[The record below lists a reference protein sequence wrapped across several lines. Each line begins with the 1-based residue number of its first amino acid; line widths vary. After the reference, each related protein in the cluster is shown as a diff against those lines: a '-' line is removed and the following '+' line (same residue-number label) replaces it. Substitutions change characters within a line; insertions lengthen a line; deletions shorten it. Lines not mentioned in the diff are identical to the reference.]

1 MSPDGPLGAT
11 PRSGAFELRAPTT
24 ASAVRTRTRLGNAGL
39 IGMFVCGLLLCVSA
53 SSTDNLLPD
62 TVRPLRGAKFLAG
75 PFGLGGPNLHVGWL
89 MAVLTVMF
97 GCYVLVIRAA
107 DRLVPRHVLMAIAA
121 LLALVLLAPPLLS
134 TDVFSYQAYAR
145 LWTVYGTNPYLSGPY
160 PGMFLDPLYH
170 YIGAKWVITPTSY
183 GPLFTLLSAPLGN
196 LSANEHVAIAA
207 NALAYKA
214 IAALAC
220 LGTLAL
226 IWNAARLRGLNP
238 LRGVALFGLNPLVV
252 FYGVGGGHN
261 DFLMLLLTTGAVY
274 ALLAH
279 RERASGA
286 LIALGAGIKLTGFLL
301 LPFMLASGVELG
313 ARTRRRSI
321 IVGVAVAS
329 VVVAAVGFAAFGS
342 GQFQLIGTLRKVQ
355 QEGDWHSIPGFLNL
369 GLGLSTLSHIAGLL
383 LGVIFV
389 AAFAWLLRRVW
400 RGEMDWIDGAA
411 WATLVM
417 LLTASSLLPWY
428 VAWLLPLVALC
439 TDRRLWRFALIFT
452 GWMQLITMLGYIPH
466 VFTAGRVL

>member
-1 MSPDGPLGAT
+1 MSPEGPLGAT
-11 PRSGAFELRAPTT
+11 PRSGAFELRAPST

-39 IGMFVCGLLLCVSA
+39 IGMFACGLLLCISA

-62 TVRPLRGAKFLAG
+62 TVRPLRGARFLAG

-97 GCYVLVIRAA
+97 GSYVLVIRAA
-107 DRLVPRHVLMAIAA
+107 DRLAPRHVLMAIAA
-121 LLALVLLAPPLLS
+121 LVALVLLAPPLLS

-145 LWTVYGTNPYLSGPY
+145 MWTSYGTNPYLSGPY
-160 PGMFLDPLYH
+160 PVLSLDHLYN
-170 YIGAKWVITPTSY
+170 YLGAKWVLTPTSY

-207 NALAYKA
+207 SALAYKA

-220 LGTLAL
+220 LGTLTL

-238 LRGVALFGLNPLVV
+238 VRGVALFGLNPLVV
-252 FYGVGGGHN
+252 LYGVGGGHN
-261 DFLMLLLTTGAVY
+261 DFLMLLLTTGGVY

-321 IVGVAVAS
+321 IVGAAVAA
-329 VVVAAVGFAAFGS
+329 VVVAVIGFVAFGN
-342 GQFQLIGTLRKVQ
+342 GQFQLIATLRNVQ

-369 GLGLSTLSHIAGLL
+369 GLGLTTLSHVAGLI

-389 AAFAWLLRRVW
+389 AAFVWLLRRVW

-411 WATLVM
+411 WATFVM

-439 TDRRLWRFALIFT
+439 TDRRLWRYALIFT
-452 GWMQLITMLGYIPH
+452 GWMLLITMLGYIPH